1 MGTKGKSGFL
11 LPKGMVWQD
20 LGVSEGINNFL
31 QGYAAGAYERDLPSR
46 VARQTP
52 GRSGFGLPK
61 GMVWQDLGISERFN
75 PVGSHA
81 SRVDDDA
88 YKQNYQQITQ
98 DDVNSGMFTTDAG
111 FAEDYT
117 PPIFRQLFNLAASNK
132 NASANNGNL
141 FTNLFGIG
149 QNKTALGEQDW
160 KEATANSPAA
170 TSGAFTPD
178 QRWQQQLKHRQ
189 WLEDNNRL

>member
-1 MGTKGKSGFL
+1 MSAKGKSGFL
-11 LPKGMVWQD
+11 LPKGMVWKD
-20 LGVSEGINNFL
+20 LGISEGINNFL

-46 VARQTP
+46 VAQQTP
-52 GRSGFGLPK
+52 GRSGFLLPK

-81 SRVDDDA
+81 SRINDDA

-111 FAEDYT
+111 FAEGYT
-117 PPIFRQLFNLAASNK
+117 PPVFGQLFNLAASNN
-132 NASANNGNL
+132 NASANNGNF
-141 FTNLFGIG
+141 FTNLLGIG
-149 QNKTALGEQDW
+149 ENKTALGEEAW

-170 TSGAFTPD
+170 TSGAFTDD
-178 QRWQQQLKHRQ
+178 QRWQQQLKHRK
-189 WLEDNNRL
+189 WLEDNNRI